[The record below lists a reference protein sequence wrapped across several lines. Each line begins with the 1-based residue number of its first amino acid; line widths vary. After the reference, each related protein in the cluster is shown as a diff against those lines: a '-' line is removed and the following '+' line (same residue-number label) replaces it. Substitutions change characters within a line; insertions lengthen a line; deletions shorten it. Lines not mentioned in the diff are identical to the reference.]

1 MKYVYKNFV
10 YNNQNNK
17 GILYKDNKILFMGNT
32 WSGILQFLSATDN
45 APEVKEMF
53 KAQLEK
59 REIIKF
65 RAESKKPKDPEP
77 IQRQEPKKEPVLKRS
92 RNDRRLVR

>member
-1 MKYVYKNFV
+1 MEYVYKNFV

-45 APEVKEMF
+45 APEVREMF
-53 KAQLEK
+53 KAQLEQ

-77 IQRQEPKKEPVLKRS
+77 IQRQETKKEPLLKRS

>member
-1 MKYVYKNFV
+1 
-10 YNNQNNK
+10 
-17 GILYKDNKILFMGNT
+17 
-32 WSGILQFLSATDN
+32 
-45 APEVKEMF
+45 MF
-53 KAQLEK
+53 KAQLEQ

-77 IQRQEPKKEPVLKRS
+77 IQRQETKKEPLLKRS

>member
-1 MKYVYKNFV
+1 MEYVYKNFV

-17 GILYKDNKILFMGNT
+17 GILYKDNKVLFMGNT

-45 APEVKEMF
+45 APEVREMF
-53 KAQLEK
+53 KAQLEQ
-59 REIIKF
+59 REQIKF